1 MVPGSGWETMQWL
14 QFQVANKAK
23 YQTPS
28 AISQKKGNLYPP
40 KKPWPFMTQL
50 HLDTP
55 FLGGQLLQPSR
66 LLGFN
71 MWFPNVPVKSPG
83 YVSYPHTFIL
93 KTR

>member
-55 FLGGQLLQPSR
+55 FWVVNCCNQVGYLDLTCD
-66 LLGFN
+66 
-71 MWFPNVPVKSPG
+71 FPMFP
-83 YVSYPHTFIL
+83 
-93 KTR
+93 